1 MVLCGLAGLWAFFG
15 DTNQTQIQISCVKSF
30 LTEMIFYV
38 HVWNIFKNIIHV
50 WNTLYT
56 IFNNEKN
63 SKKKNHSTHCTQ
75 LFIELVNILHFN

>member
-1 MVLCGLAGLWAFFG
+1 
-15 DTNQTQIQISCVKSF
+15 
-30 LTEMIFYV
+30 MIFYV

-75 LFIELVNILHFN
+75 LFIELINILHFN